1 MSLGCGVHVTH
12 HAADRYVERVAPE
25 LTREQAADVIRGHGP
40 AIVKASNFG
49 CTVVRL
55 GNGARLVLE
64 GRNVITVHGRG
75 TRRSIH
81 PNHYFPEAA
90 E

>member
-1 MSLGCGVHVTH
+1 MIHVTH
-12 HAADRYVERVAPE
+12 HAAERYVEPVAPE
-25 LTREQAADVIRGHGP
+25 MTREQATAAIREHAP
-40 AIVKASNFG
+40 AIVKASDFG